1 MSNYASTAVY
11 TSDYSAPEE
20 WINSITHGIGVVFG
34 IVGLVLMLSKG
45 AASLTTIQ
53 LTGVSLYGGSFILL
67 FLCSTLYH
75 SVPTLHWKRRL
86 KILDHCAIYLL
97 IAGTY
102 TPLML
107 IALANSDAEWVLIAI
122 WALAASGVLFKSFFV
137 HRFKF
142 FSLCLYLTMGW
153 LCMAVL
159 PELVSNLSVAG
170 FWLLVAGG
178 LSYSLGVPF
187 YAIKRIP
194 YNHAIWHLFVLGGAV
209 CHFLC
214 IYLTVIPAK

>member
-45 AASLTTIQ
+45 AASLTTVQ

-142 FSLCLYLTMGW
+142 FSLGLYLTMGW

-159 PELVSNLSVAG
+159 PDLVSNLSVAG
-170 FWLLVAGG
+170 FWLLLAGG